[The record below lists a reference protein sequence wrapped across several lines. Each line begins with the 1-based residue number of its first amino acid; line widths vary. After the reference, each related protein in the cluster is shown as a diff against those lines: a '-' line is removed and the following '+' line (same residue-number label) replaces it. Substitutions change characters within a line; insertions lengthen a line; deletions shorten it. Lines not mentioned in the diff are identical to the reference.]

1 MKLKMTKLEIL
12 AKYVENNYH
21 PLNNFGTL
29 GVTYAE
35 ALLFEV
41 VKELSDKMIEL
52 EQRLKYY
59 QDKEL

>member
-1 MKLKMTKLEIL
+1 MKMAKLEIL

-21 PLNNFGTL
+21 PLNSFGTL

-35 ALLFEV
+35 ALLFEA
-41 VKELSDKMIEL
+41 VKELSDKVVEL